1 MKQNKTDLPVYK
13 SGFVAVIGRPNAGKS
28 TLVNKIVGQK
38 VAIVSEKAQT
48 TRNTIKGIY
57 TDENMQAVFLDTPG
71 IHKPKYKL
79 DKYMVDAARTSM
91 DGVDVIFYL
100 FAADT
105 KFGKGEEYII
115 ENLKQKSIPVYLIVN
130 KIDLLDKEA
139 LLPLIAELS
148 QKMNFKEIIP
158 LSALSG
164 ENINHLLE
172 VLKKEL
178 PEGPQ
183 YYPEDMISDLPEQI
197 LTAELIREQVLLK
210 TREEVPHSV
219 AVTVSQMEERPNG
232 KLYVYANIYVDRDSQ
247 KGIIIGRNGEM
258 LKNIGTGARKEIE
271 KIFAC
276 PVYLELRVKTK
287 KDWRDNDMLLKD
299 WSLTPEN

>member
-115 ENLKQKSIPVYLIVN
+115 ENLKQKNIPVYLIVN

-219 AVTVSQMEERPNG
+219 AVTVSQMEERLNG